1 MFDAEPCLPDGA
13 QQSGAITSRA
23 LARMLPVLAVLIP
36 VLFWD
41 CLDQS
46 LPPATARQIE
56 VAFSTFKAGLD
67 LKDGL
72 PDRCQLD
79 QFLAH

>member
-1 MFDAEPCLPDGA
+1 
-13 QQSGAITSRA
+13 
-23 LARMLPVLAVLIP
+23 MLPVLAVLIP

-41 CLDQS
+41 CLGES
-46 LPPATARQIE
+46 VGPATARQIE
-56 VAFSTFKAGLD
+56 VAFSTFRAGLD
-67 LKDGL
+67 LQDDGL